1 MAMRI
6 EPNPNKK
13 TLNSGKI
20 PAKAREKDPP
30 PIENRPIMTTS
41 IATIVTVRGRF
52 LNDLLSV
59 LYQVLL
65 VSVNITWF
73 GELIL

>member
-6 EPNPNKK
+6 EPNPIKK
-13 TLNSGKI
+13 TLNSEKI
-20 PAKAREKDPP
+20 PARAREKNPA

-41 IATIVTVRGRF
+41 IATIVTVRGRC
-52 LNDLLSV
+52 LNDSLSV

-65 VSVNITWF
+65 ISIIIIWS
-73 GELIL
+73 GELI